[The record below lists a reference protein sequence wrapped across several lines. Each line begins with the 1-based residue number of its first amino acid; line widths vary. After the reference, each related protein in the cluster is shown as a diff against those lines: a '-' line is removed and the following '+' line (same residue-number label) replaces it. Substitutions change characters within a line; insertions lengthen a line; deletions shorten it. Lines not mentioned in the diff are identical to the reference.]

1 MKKMDSGEIT
11 CYLLTLQLVKAGYQ
25 ITYDEVIEQVGIK
38 QFLSVPKEDRNRY
51 LQGKLSVDKLGIH
64 KEYRRK
70 GLGRAFLNELLKY
83 NLPIKLDVASKNEDA
98 IRFYE
103 GFGFRKVGEK
113 QLGKNHISVYEFR
126 N

>member
-51 LQGKLSVDKLGIH
+51 LQGKLSVDKLIPTYH
-64 KEYRRK
+64 WYDH
-70 GLGRAFLNELLKY
+70 Y
-83 NLPIKLDVASKNEDA
+83 TITVTQ
-98 IRFYE
+98 
-103 GFGFRKVGEK
+103 EK
-113 QLGKNHISVYEFR
+113 QWFVEAVKIIQNNFKCSEAHATAEAGMLSLMQGLKIKGK
-126 N
+126 

>member
-51 LQGKLSVDKLGIH
+51 LQGKLSVDKLISPESIFFIT
-64 KEYRRK
+64 KKVKVDY
-70 GLGRAFLNELLKY
+70 
-83 NLPIKLDVASKNEDA
+83 V
-98 IRFYE
+98 FYPQYKPQVIIDSYVSHQT
-103 GFGFRKVGEK
+103 FP
-113 QLGKNHISVYEFR
+113 
-126 N
+126 